1 MKSFKLNSSVW
12 AVAPACIFTLFFVG
26 YGIGMSVLKSFQ
38 INGEVTLEN
47 YTKLFSNKSFL
58 ASLSYSL
65 WVTTISTIISIV
77 IGVILAKSLHQII
90 KNKFS
95 KLVVWIPMLFP
106 HFIWGYMLYL
116 LLSQSGLLSSLLHQ
130 IGWINEMND
139 FPVMFR
145 DQTGIGIILT
155 YVWKEVPFVVL
166 MLLPIYSQVNDEQ
179 SYVVKTLGGNDWDV
193 FKTVELPWI
202 LPVVVETAV
211 IIISFVLAAVEVPY
225 LLGTTH
231 PKMLPVLAYEWFFE
245 GNWSNRGL
253 SYAAMTLLSMIVI
266 IIMITTQLLF
276 NQKRY
281 RMMKGNGS

>member
-1 MKSFKLNSSVW
+1 MKSFKLTSSVW
-12 AVAPACIFTLFFVG
+12 ALAPACIFTLFFVG

-38 INGEVTLEN
+38 VNGEVSLEN
-47 YTKLFSNKSFL
+47 YMKLFSNKSFL

-65 WVTTISTIISIV
+65 WVTTISTILSIV
-77 IGVILAKSLHQII
+77 IGIILAKSLQQII
-90 KNKFS
+90 KKKFS

-130 IGWINEMND
+130 IGLVNEMSD
-139 FPVMFR
+139 FPVIFR
-145 DQTGIGIILT
+145 DRAGIGIILT

-166 MLLPIYSQVNDEQ
+166 MLLPIFSQINVEQ
-179 SYVVKTLGGNDWDV
+179 SYVVKTLGGNEWDV
-193 FKTVELPWI
+193 FKTVEMPWI
-202 LPVVVETAV
+202 FPVVIESA
-211 IIISFVLAAVEVPY
+211 IIIFSFVLAAVEVPY
-225 LLGTTH
+225 LLGTTY

-253 SYAAMTLLSMIVI
+253 SYAAMALLSMIVM
-266 IIMITTQLLF
+266 IIMGTTQLLF